1 MANNLMVAIVG
12 GAGAGK
18 SASLRNIP
26 NQNKWMYLNAEVNK
40 PLPFNHDFKEV
51 VVTSAKQAVT
61 SLKAAVKND
70 KCEGIIIDT
79 FTALLDMQEM
89 AGKKEG
95 KSDEKENK
103 FAVWDKYRD
112 FILTTFQEVV
122 GACNKPLIVLC
133 HTELTKDV
141 KGRSAIR
148 IAVKGGMKDRGI
160 ESFFTNIVYAD
171 CVDIEDL
178 EGFENDHLNISETEV
193 DDECKYVLQT
203 RKVGTGVGLN
213 VRQTMGLWDRK
224 EAYID
229 NDITIVLNK
238 LANN

>member
-1 MANNLMVAIVG
+1 MANKQMVAIVG
-12 GAGAGK
+12 GAASGK

-40 PLPFNHDFKEV
+40 PLPFTHNFKEV
-51 VVTSAKQAVT
+51 VATSAKQAVT
-61 SLKAAVKND
+61 SLKAAVKNP

-89 AGKKEG
+89 SGKKSAEDG
-95 KSDEKENK
+95 
-103 FAVWDKYRD
+103 FAAWDQYRD
-112 FILTTFQEVV
+112 FILTTFQDIV
-122 GACNKPLIVLC
+122 GICDKPLIVLC

-141 KGRSAIR
+141 KGRPAIR
-148 IAVKGGMKDRGI
+148 IAVKGSLKDRGI

-178 EGFENDHLNISETEV
+178 EDFKNPHLSVTDDEEE
-193 DDECKYVLQT
+193 DECKYVLQT
-203 RKVGTGVGLN
+203 RKTGTGVGLN

-229 NDITIVLNK
+229 NDIMIVLDK
-238 LANN
+238 LKEA